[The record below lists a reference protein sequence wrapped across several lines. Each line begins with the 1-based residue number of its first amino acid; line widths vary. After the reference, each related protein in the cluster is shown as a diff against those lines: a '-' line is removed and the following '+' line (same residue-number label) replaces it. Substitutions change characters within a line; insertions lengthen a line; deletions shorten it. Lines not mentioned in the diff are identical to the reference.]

1 MAKLPS
7 LGVDGVPDF
16 NVLRSRKHDDEVQ
29 PYAFDILTLD
39 GEDLRLLALSL
50 RKTNLAR
57 LLARRPFSCSPGT
70 GALRRDRAR
79 ERGGRA
85 AAWSTIHADTVT
97 SRDRPTAPRSPWQNG
112 YCERAI
118 DSIRRECLD
127 HVVVFGERHLRH
139 LLRSYATY
147 YNEAPTHLSVNK
159 DAPSPLAA

>member
-16 NVLRSRKHDDEVQ
+16 NVLHSRKHDDEVQ

-39 GEDLRLLALSL
+39 GEDLRPLPLSL

-70 GALRRDRAR
+70 GALRRERAR

-85 AAWSTIHADTVT
+85 AAWSTIHAD
-97 SRDRPTAPRSPWQNG
+97 SRIELSNAPLFL
-112 YCERAI
+112 
-118 DSIRRECLD
+118 DTSIRI
-127 HVVVFGERHLRH
+127 
-139 LLRSYATY
+139 
-147 YNEAPTHLSVNK
+147 
-159 DAPSPLAA
+159 